1 MEATFGKK
9 TRLRKRDAHT
19 LARIIWIHNCLSIS
33 VGEKGRASWF
43 RDGEQQQS
51 AKRFKGHLGCVSY
64 DRVTHEVWVIERIA
78 FISMI
83 V

>member
-1 MEATFGKK
+1 MRCQWSAGVLINGGNLWKENAITEEG
-9 TRLRKRDAHT
+9 RAYT

-64 DRVTHEVWVIERIA
+64 DRVTHEV
-78 FISMI
+78 
-83 V
+83 